1 MAKSV
6 VKTGKAIWDFAKDG
20 GAAGTIT
27 PAVNFTLPSG
37 AIILRC
43 IGKEI
48 TEIANTATGA
58 TIAINCGGVAMKAA
72 TAFDDAAFDDV
83 DVHYSTPV
91 TASSTAGVTWVVANT
106 ALTAGKYEVY
116 VEYLS

>member
-6 VKTGKAIWDFAKDG
+6 VKTGKAIYDFSKDG
-20 GAAGTIT
+20 GAVGAIT

-43 IGKEI
+43 IGKSV
-48 TEIANTATGA
+48 TSLANAATGA
-58 TIAINCGGVAMKAA
+58 TVAITAGGVAMKSA
-72 TAFDDAAFDDV
+72 TAFDDAAFSGV

-91 TASSTAGVTWVVANT
+91 TTSTTAGVVVTVANT
-106 ALTAGKYEVY
+106 ALTGGKYEIY
-116 VEYLS
+116 VEYLV